1 MKFRIAAACAAL
13 SLIASPAFAYVPI
26 TATLAT
32 PATSASEPIIDGL
45 IWRCAAETCQARQA
59 DRFHFGVSTCKA
71 LARRVGRISAFT
83 AGSRSLSAEELEQ
96 CNSVASS

>member
-13 SLIASPAFAYVPI
+13 SLVASPAFAFVPI

-32 PATSASEPIIDGL
+32 PAASPSEPIIDSL
-45 IWRCAAETCQARQA
+45 IWRCAAASCQARQA
-59 DRFHFGVSTCKA
+59 DRVHFSVSACKG

-83 AGSRSLSAEELEQ
+83 AGSRSLSAAELEQ
-96 CNSVASS
+96 CNSVARG